1 MMMTYQPS
9 GSARMASDESP
20 EQKLKRLLEI
30 YAIRAR
36 ALSDAISALGW
47 DLSDPA
53 VFEAKIQEVK
63 RLGALSER
71 AGADFLDFV
80 AQKAGRAAAAS
91 YGGRRPGGRPPTR
104 LR

>member
-9 GSARMASDESP
+9 GPARMARDETP

-36 ALSDAISALGW
+36 ALADAVSAMGW

-53 VFEAKIQEVK
+53 TFEAKILEVK
-63 RLGALSER
+63 RLRALSER
-71 AGADFLDFV
+71 AGADFLDFI

-91 YGGRRPGGRPPTR
+91 YGGRRPGSRPPTR